1 MLCEAKCTV
10 LHFAIFEIQKKRE
23 KYGSPSGEVDPEKQK
38 NKKIKEF
45 LLVEF
50 L

>member
-10 LHFAIFEIQKKRE
+10 LHFAIFEIQKKSKRKRARE
-23 KYGSPSGEVDPEKQK
+23 NEKEKMKKNK
-38 NKKIKEF
+38 NKKI

>member
-10 LHFAIFEIQKKRE
+10 LHFAIFEIQKKGKE
-23 KYGSPSGEVDPEKQK
+23 KEKEK
-38 NKKIKEF
+38 MKKIKIKKI